1 MRLVIDANIIFAALI
16 KKGLTSELLTSN
28 ELQLFAPEFLLEEIK
43 KYQNLIIEKMH
54 RSPDDF
60 EHYLRILSEYI
71 IIIPKEEI
79 MPFMESA
86 EKISPDPKDSTYFAL
101 ALAISSGIWSN
112 DKKLKM
118 DQDKINV
125 FSTSDLLKKMK
136 IIKRK

>member
-28 ELQLFAPEFLLEEIK
+28 ELQLFAPEFLLDEIK

-54 RSPDDF
+54 RSQDDF

-71 IIIPKEEI
+71 IVIPKEDI

-86 EKISPDPKDSTYFAL
+86 EKISPDPKDSAYLAL

-112 DKKLKM
+112 DKKLKE
-118 DQDKINV
+118 DQDEIDV
-125 FSTSDLLKKMK
+125 FSTADLLKKMR
-136 IIKRK
+136 IIKKK